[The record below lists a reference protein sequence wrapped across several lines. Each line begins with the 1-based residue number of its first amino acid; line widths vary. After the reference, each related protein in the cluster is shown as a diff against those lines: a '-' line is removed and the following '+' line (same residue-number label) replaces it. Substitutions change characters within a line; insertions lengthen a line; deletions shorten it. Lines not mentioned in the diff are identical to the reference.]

1 MDQILNV
8 KAILLCFEAVSGL
21 KVSLFKCELIG
32 CRIDCLSLREFANLL
47 GCKAGSLPTFYLGL
61 PLCLGKVG
69 KPLQNPVIERME
81 KQLALW
87 KAKYL
92 SFAGH
97 ISLLKSALSNLSIHF
112 MLLFKCPSLVVKWIE
127 NCKGIFCGSE
137 EGKKKGNKEKE
148 KEKEKDS
155 LGGLVC
161 GLQNLNRREGRG
173 VFLFSGLFDW

>member
-1 MDQILNV
+1 M
-8 KAILLCFEAVSGL
+8 
-21 KVSLFKCELIG
+21 
-32 CRIDCLSLREFANLL
+32 
-47 GCKAGSLPTFYLGL
+47 GCKAGSLPMFYLGL

-137 EGKKKGNKEKE
+137 EGKKKGKQRERERKRKRFIRWIGLRFAKSKQERGEGGVLVFRSIRLVNLAL
-148 KEKEKDS
+148 
-155 LGGLVC
+155 LGKY
-161 GLQNLNRREGRG
+161 
-173 VFLFSGLFDW
+173 